1 MCWTSSS
8 GEAMFKKVF
17 RSLLVRGLVVAVVVC
32 RERHSGMLGGN
43 EFVCGGRQKLL
54 SAGWDLS
61 NERPNERN

>member
-1 MCWTSSS
+1 M
-8 GEAMFKKVF
+8 
-17 RSLLVRGLVVAVVVC
+17 RGLVVAVVVC

-61 NERPNERN
+61 NERPNETN